1 LREGRGQK
9 VGTVCKNNMV
19 QKAKQT
25 KNPNM
30 VQMCGSL
37 KVYVNERIHFRVFKE
52 MGACMSLDCPLFTE

>member
-1 LREGRGQK
+1 MREGRGQK

-37 KVYVNERIHFRVFKE
+37 KVYVNERIQFGVVTG
-52 MGACMSLDCPLFTE
+52 MGDCMSIDCPLITE